1 MDQIWQYCA
10 TLFNCNAHLKTYT
23 LKEIQKHNNENDCW
37 IIVNG
42 IVYDVTS
49 FVNSHPAGKECLIK
63 RAGTDC
69 TRDLGFH
76 SNEAKRI
83 LQTMCIGKLAG

>member
-1 MDQIWQYCA
+1 MNHIWQYCT
-10 TLFNCNAHLKTYT
+10 TLLDYNAHLKMYT
-23 LKEIQKHNNENDCW
+23 LRDIQKHNSENDCW

-42 IVYDVTS
+42 IVYDVTN
-49 FVNSHPAGKECLIK
+49 FINLHPAGKECLLK

-76 SNEAKRI
+76 SGRAIKI
-83 LQTMCIGKLAG
+83 LQSMCIGKLIG